1 MTSSL
6 GLNWDND
13 LSSED
18 PAVVAR
24 GETLL
29 EAVIDCNAA
38 LGSKY
43 LVGVIYSALGKYS
56 RARRRRAD
64 ARTAS
69 PRCSAWRA
77 APPTSGIT
85 LGLEVVNRY
94 ETNLFN
100 TAAQALDIVREIGEP
115 NLGVHLDTY
124 HMNIEEDD
132 FDEPVRLCGDKLVY
146 VHIGES
152 HRGYLGSGNVDFATF
167 FRALGE
173 CGYAGPI
180 AFESFSSAVV
190 APALS
195 NTLGVWRNLWTD
207 NRDLARHAK
216 EFIDRLRRRRKIISI
231 SISLAFSHLSSPV
244 GAGAA
249 TFGRRTPR
257 FPIHGKPQIRP
268 RPPGSRSS
276 TPRHQIRGAFSGA
289 VESSLLWQRQRTIPD
304 PVRFGG
310 FFAEPD

>member
-1 MTSSL
+1 MSQIGVHAAVWSGGWSDAESRHAITESKAAGYDYIEIMAFNPAAIDVNKTRALLAEAGLGVTSSL

-13 LSSED
+13 LSNDD
-18 PAVVAR
+18 PAIVAR
-24 GETLL
+24 GEALL
-29 EAVIDCNAA
+29 NDVIACNAA

-43 LVGVIYSALGKYS
+43 VVGVIYSALGKYS
-56 RARRRRAD
+56 RPATERGRANCV
-64 ARTAS
+64 AALQRLAH
-69 PRCSAWRA
+69 RA
-77 APPTSGIT
+77 ADGGIT

-100 TAAQALDIVREIGEP
+100 TAAQALDIVREIGAP

-173 CGYAGPI
+173 CGYDGPI

-190 APALS
+190 APELS

-216 EFIDRLRRRRKIISI
+216 AFIDRLRAPS
-231 SISLAFSHLSSPV
+231 
-244 GAGAA
+244 
-249 TFGRRTPR
+249 
-257 FPIHGKPQIRP
+257 
-268 RPPGSRSS
+268 
-276 TPRHQIRGAFSGA
+276 
-289 VESSLLWQRQRTIPD
+289 
-304 PVRFGG
+304 
-310 FFAEPD
+310 

>member
-1 MTSSL
+1 MNQIGVHAAVWAGGWSDAESRHAIAESKAAGYDYIEIMAFNPSAIDVGATRALLAEAGLGITSSL
-6 GLNWDND
+6 GLKWDND
-13 LSSED
+13 ISSDD

-24 GETLL
+24 GEALL
-29 EAVIDCNAA
+29 TEVIDVNAA

-43 LVGVIYSALGKYS
+43 VVGVIYSALGKYS
-56 RARRRRAD
+56 QPATPRGRANCVAVLQRLARR
-64 ARTAS
+64 
-69 PRCSAWRA
+69 A
-77 APPTSGIT
+77 AAHGIT

-100 TAAQALDIVREIGEP
+100 TAAEALTIVSEIGEP

-173 CGYAGPI
+173 CKYAGPI

-190 APALS
+190 SPELS
-195 NTLGVWRNLWTD
+195 NTLGVWRNLWSD

-216 EFIDRLRRRRKIISI
+216 AFMDRL
-231 SISLAFSHLSSPV
+231 L
-244 GAGAA
+244 
-249 TFGRRTPR
+249 TP
-257 FPIHGKPQIRP
+257 
-268 RPPGSRSS
+268 S
-276 TPRHQIRGAFSGA
+276 
-289 VESSLLWQRQRTIPD
+289 
-304 PVRFGG
+304 
-310 FFAEPD
+310 

>member
-1 MTSSL
+1 MNQIGVHAAVWAGGWSDTESRHAITESKAAGYDYIELMLFNPGAIDVKKTRTLLHESGLGVTGSL
-6 GLNWDND
+6 GLGWDND
-13 LSSED
+13 ISSED
-18 PAVVAR
+18 PAVVTR
-24 GETLL
+24 GEALL
-29 EAVIDCNAA
+29 SDVIACSAA

-43 LVGVIYSALGKYS
+43 LVGVIYSALGKYAHPATP
-56 RARRRRAD
+56 RGRANCVATLQRLARRAAD
-64 ARTAS
+64 
-69 PRCSAWRA
+69 
-77 APPTSGIT
+77 SGIT

-100 TAAQALDIVREIGEP
+100 TAAQALAIVGEIGEP

-167 FRALGE
+167 FRVLLE
-173 CGYAGPI
+173 CRYSGPI

-190 APALS
+190 SPELS

-216 EFIDRLRRRRKIISI
+216 AFMDRL
-231 SISLAFSHLSSPV
+231 LTPSPV
-244 GAGAA
+244 L
-249 TFGRRTPR
+249 R
-257 FPIHGKPQIRP
+257 
-268 RPPGSRSS
+268 
-276 TPRHQIRGAFSGA
+276 
-289 VESSLLWQRQRTIPD
+289 
-304 PVRFGG
+304 
-310 FFAEPD
+310 

>member
-1 MTSSL
+1 MNQIGVHAAVWAGGWSDAESRHAIAESKAAGYDYIELMLFNPSAIDVNATKNLLAESALGVTSSL
-6 GLNWDND
+6 GLHWDND

-18 PAVVAR
+18 AAVVAR
-24 GETLL
+24 GEALL
-29 EAVIDCNAA
+29 ADVIDCNAA

-43 LVGVIYSALGKYS
+43 VVGVIYSALGKYARPATPRG
-56 RARRRRAD
+56 RANCVAALQRLAH
-64 ARTAS
+64 
-69 PRCSAWRA
+69 RA
-77 APPTSGIT
+77 ADVGIT

-100 TAAQALDIVREIGEP
+100 TAAQALDIVREINAP

-167 FRALGE
+167 FRALDE
-173 CGYAGPI
+173 CQYAGPI

-190 APALS
+190 SPELS

-207 NRDLARHAK
+207 NRDLARHARS
-216 EFIDRLRRRRKIISI
+216 FIERL
-231 SISLAFSHLSSPV
+231 
-244 GAGAA
+244 
-249 TFGRRTPR
+249 
-257 FPIHGKPQIRP
+257 
-268 RPPGSRSS
+268 S
-276 TPRHQIRGAFSGA
+276 TTS
-289 VESSLLWQRQRTIPD
+289 
-304 PVRFGG
+304 
-310 FFAEPD
+310 